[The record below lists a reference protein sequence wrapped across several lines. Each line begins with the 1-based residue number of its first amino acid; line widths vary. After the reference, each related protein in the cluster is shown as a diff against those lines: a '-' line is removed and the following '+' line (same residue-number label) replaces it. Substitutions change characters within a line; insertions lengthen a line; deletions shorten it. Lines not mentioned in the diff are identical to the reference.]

1 MSEMA
6 KKARAAMKSK
16 ADRLGASRPLERV
29 DSADWTPAELLNAD
43 VKTGLRPVSKRQF
56 KKGGKVTGEACK
68 VRADR
73 KPRKSGGRAITAD
86 SLINRNVKEANEKRE
101 GIKHIGGM
109 KKGGRAGKSNGGGET
124 MPLPVPRPKSLDAKP
139 PVDKKK
145 IEPGDAASRDL
156 NRMMDIQRQE
166 DAAQPRKA
174 GGRSKK
180 MGGGDLSPYQ
190 EAMTKAANR
199 AGVPSDVIS
208 SVPMQSRFSKTAGL
222 KKGGKAE
229 KHTDEAMDKKLIK
242 KMVKPSA
249 RTGKAIGG
257 AFGEFLSPAL
267 MLANAVR
274 GDDKNRGGKATR
286 KGRNEGGG
294 ANHEGVPIKKI
305 PIGVSGLSPAD
316 AEKWKKQ
323 TDTSGM
329 GWRAG
334 YKPNDVNGEAKK
346 RGGRTGKADGGPK
359 YTPEQEAAT
368 LRDQASALRKY
379 GKSSDKDDKA
389 AKMTAALM
397 MAKMRAGRKAGG
409 RTKGKTNINIV
420 IAAGKPGQQGMGGMQ
435 PADAPM
441 QPAGLP
447 VPVPPPQGAQG
458 GMPMPIPMPMPM
470 PQGAPAG
477 GPPGMPPMARKAGGR
492 ISKIAKSYKDMT
504 AGSGSGEGRLQKTD
518 IAKRQPKPGFQK
530 GDNVFSG
537 VGYPN
542 AVLGATGGRTAK
554 NKGGKVYRS
563 YKDMDAGAG
572 SGFGRLEK
580 TEIQARKK

>member
-73 KPRKSGGRAITAD
+73 KPRKSGGRAITAN
-86 SLINRNVKEANEKRE
+86 SLVNRNVKEANEKRD
-101 GIKHIGGM
+101 GIKHVGGM

-166 DAAQPRKA
+166 DAAQTRKA

-180 MGGGDLSPYQ
+180 MGGGELSPYQ

-208 SVPMQSRFSKTAGL
+208 SIPAQSRFSKTAGL
-222 KKGGKAE
+222 KKGGKVHEDVA
-229 KHTDEAMDKKLIK
+229 ADKALIK

-249 RTGKAIGG
+249 
-257 AFGEFLSPAL
+257 
-267 MLANAVR
+267 
-274 GDDKNRGGKATR
+274 
-286 KGRNEGGG
+286 
-294 ANHEGVPIKKI
+294 
-305 PIGVSGLSPAD
+305 
-316 AEKWKKQ
+316 
-323 TDTSGM
+323 
-329 GWRAG
+329 
-334 YKPNDVNGEAKK
+334 
-346 RGGRTGKADGGPK
+346 RTGKADGGPK

-379 GKSSDKDDKA
+379 SGKSGDKDDKA

-397 MAKMRAGRKAGG
+397 MSMVCR
-409 RTKGKTNINIV
+409 V
-420 IAAGKPGQQGMGGMQ
+420 
-435 PADAPM
+435 
-441 QPAGLP
+441 
-447 VPVPPPQGAQG
+447 
-458 GMPMPIPMPMPM
+458 
-470 PQGAPAG
+470 
-477 GPPGMPPMARKAGGR
+477 
-492 ISKIAKSYKDMT
+492 
-504 AGSGSGEGRLQKTD
+504 GS
-518 IAKRQPKPGFQK
+518 
-530 GDNVFSG
+530 
-537 VGYPN
+537 
-542 AVLGATGGRTAK
+542 
-554 NKGGKVYRS
+554 
-563 YKDMDAGAG
+563 
-572 SGFGRLEK
+572 
-580 TEIQARKK
+580 